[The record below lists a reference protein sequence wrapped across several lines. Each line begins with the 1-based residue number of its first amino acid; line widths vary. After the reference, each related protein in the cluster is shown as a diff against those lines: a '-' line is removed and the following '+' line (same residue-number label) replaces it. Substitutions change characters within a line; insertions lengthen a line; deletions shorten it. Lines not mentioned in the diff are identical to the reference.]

1 MAQQSI
7 PDEYINDLLAQVPIA
22 EVAEL
27 FVKLTPDGPNRMKGC
42 CPMHEEKTPSFKV
55 DKRGNHCYCYGC
67 GKGGDAIGLVQEVR
81 NLSFPDAVRWLAS
94 SFHLS
99 QPPRNADETSPQD
112 KRKGVMRWA
121 HTEAMK
127 FHETQLWSPSTKGAD
142 RARDY
147 LLKERGFSEAIL
159 RKFTIGFAPRDKG
172 PFLDSL
178 GQQFNWKL
186 LEEAGLM
193 RSSPSKQNPEKMA
206 WYPFFFN
213 RITFPIRT
221 SRGTCIGF
229 GARKLDGDGAKYV
242 NSPDTPLYH
251 KSQVL
256 YGLYESL
263 EAPARG
269 EEARTL
275 RITEGYT
282 DVLRAHE
289 VGLGRTVAP
298 CGTAFTEEQANIC
311 YRYADHLVFYFDG
324 DRAGR
329 EAAFSACS
337 TILPLING
345 DRRASVVF
353 LGEGEDLDTVL
364 RKGGAD
370 AMTQL
375 ERKASPLSLFVMDY
389 CEGVFP
395 GGTVEARTRC
405 YKQLNELAKKVV
417 DDNYRRLLLSEI
429 AQRYQPAAP
438 VTNTPEE
445 LAEAYQERLPEK
457 VVRLLDQAS
466 PLVIQACSVLCSH
479 PYWSQMMTF
488 DSDVLNPAEKN
499 LIDFAG
505 GTAKRAVESDTAPE
519 QVFRNDYRYLVMYLK
534 ALGSQHS
541 EPDRVRIISEL
552 QTHCHDAAVNPIPS
566 APAATLAMR

>member
-7 PDEYINDLLAQVPIA
+7 PEEYINDLLAQVPIA

-27 FVKLTPDGPNRMKGC
+27 FVKLTPDGPNRMKAC
-42 CPMHEEKTPSFKV
+42 CPMHEEKSPSFKV

-94 SFHLS
+94 SFHLPL
-99 QPPRNADETSPQD
+99 PPRNAEETSAQD

-121 HTEAMK
+121 HAEAVK
-127 FHETQLWSPSTKGAD
+127 FHETQLWSPETKGAD
-142 RARDY
+142 KARDY
-147 LLKERGFSEAIL
+147 LLKERGFSEAVL
-159 RKFTIGFAPRDKG
+159 RKFNIGFAPRDKG

-193 RSSPSKQNPEKMA
+193 RSAPGKQNPEKPV

-213 RITFPIRT
+213 RVTFPIRG

-229 GARKLDGDGAKYV
+229 GARKLDGEGAKYV
-242 NSPDTPLYH
+242 NSPDTPIYH

-275 RITEGYT
+275 RVTEGYT

-329 EAAFSACS
+329 DAAYAACS
-337 TILPLING
+337 TILPLINA

-370 AMTQL
+370 AMAQL
-375 ERKASPLSLFVMDY
+375 ERKAVPLSLFVMDY
-389 CEGVFP
+389 CEGMFP
-395 GGTVEARTRC
+395 GKTVEARTRC
-405 YKQLNELAKKVV
+405 YKQLTTLSKKVA

-429 AQRYQPAAP
+429 EQRYQPAAP
-438 VTNTPEE
+438 VSDTPEE
-445 LAEAYQERLPEK
+445 LSAAFQDQLPDK
-457 VVRLLDQAS
+457 AVRLLDQAN
-466 PLVIQACSVLCSH
+466 PLVVQACSVICNH
-479 PYWSQMMTF
+479 PFWSQMINFEPDTL
-488 DSDVLNPAEKN
+488 SPAERN
-499 LIDFAG
+499 LLDFAC
-505 GTAKRAVESDTAPE
+505 GTAKRSIESDITPE

-541 EPDRVRIISEL
+541 EADRVDIISEL
-552 QTHCHDAAVNPIPS
+552 QTHCQTEAATPIPS
-566 APAATLAMR
+566 ALPASLSMR